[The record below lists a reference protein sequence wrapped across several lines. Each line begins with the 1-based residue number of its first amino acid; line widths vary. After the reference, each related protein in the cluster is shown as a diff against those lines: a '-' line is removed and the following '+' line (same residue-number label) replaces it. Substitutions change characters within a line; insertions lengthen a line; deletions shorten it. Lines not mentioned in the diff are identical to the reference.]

1 MLRKAVFGVVGG
13 LLLLA
18 PVAQAQ
24 GQSPEA
30 WLELIRQDVKTQK
43 VAILTAVL
51 DMNDETGSVFW
62 PVYREF
68 DLEDSKIA
76 DQRIVLIKEYAA
88 IYDNLDDVKAKK
100 LSEDW
105 FKLQDAKL
113 DLKKSYFKK
122 IEKAT
127 NTSLAAR
134 FMQAQSQIDMLI
146 DIQIAGNLPLL
157 QKGME
162 EMQAAP
168 ASSGK

>member
-1 MLRKAVFGVVGG
+1 MFRKAALVVVGA
-13 LLLLA
+13 LLFVA
-18 PVAQAQ
+18 PAATAQNN
-24 GQSPEA
+24 EA
-30 WLELIRQDVKTQK
+30 WLELVRQDIKTQK

-51 DMNDETGSVFW
+51 DMNDETASAFW
-62 PVYREF
+62 PVYREY
-68 DLEDSKIA
+68 DNEDAKIG
-76 DQRIVLIKEYAA
+76 DQRVALIKQYAEV
-88 IYDNLDDVKAKK
+88 YTNLDDMKAKQ
-100 LSEDW
+100 LAADW

-113 DLKKSYFKK
+113 DLKKKYFKK

-162 EMQAAP
+162 EMKAAP
-168 ASSGK
+168 ASSSEN